1 MARTW
6 GTVQNAENDE
16 RKRKTVENLEVGAVL
31 GCCSCCS
38 CWWCC
43 CLLLRKTRFRMY
55 KNTEDH
61 RRQKKRQNKDGRI
74 EFSLRKNNNTKK
86 NGKERDGRRKRRG
99 QKDGSDILFCLLCF
113 TFFLRH
119 TPNWERATDTD
130 EIRRN
135 SLAAHSI
142 NWTFWPSLFFP
153 SNFRKSQPKMFILF
167 SLSLRLSLCSIYGNS
182 IGWDRHPNK
191 NTFSWLNTSK
201 SKRRS
206 IRDQNKIDS
215 PLLDWL
221 ERVLAKKKE
230 IVLWNLQ

>member
-1 MARTW
+1 
-6 GTVQNAENDE
+6 
-16 RKRKTVENLEVGAVL
+16 
-31 GCCSCCS
+31 
-38 CWWCC
+38 
-43 CLLLRKTRFRMY
+43 MY

-142 NWTFWPSLFFP
+142 NWTLWPSLFFP

-191 NTFSWLNTSK
+191 NTFS
-201 SKRRS
+201 
-206 IRDQNKIDS
+206 
-215 PLLDWL
+215 
-221 ERVLAKKKE
+221 
-230 IVLWNLQ
+230 